1 MRDILLLDDEALVL
15 RSLRRTLARQAD
27 WNVEAFENPEQ
38 ALRRLQSKTFD
49 VVISDYRM
57 PLMDGA
63 TFLSE
68 VYALQPRSMRIILS
82 AHADRGALVSAVNE
96 ARIFRFMEKPW
107 SDPQLVETL
116 QDAFAVRDEMME
128 NQMLA
133 REARR
138 ARVRDYPDS

>member
-15 RSLRRTLARQAD
+15 RSLKRLLARQPD
-27 WNVEAFENPEQ
+27 WNVEAFEDPYL
-38 ALRRLQSKTFD
+38 ALRRLQAKSFD

-63 TFLSE
+63 AFLSE
-68 VYALQPRSMRIILS
+68 VYRLQPRTMRLILS
-82 AHADRGALVSAVNE
+82 AHADRDALVTAVNE

-107 SDPQLVETL
+107 SEPDLLAVLEE
-116 QDAFAVRDEMME
+116 AFAARDEILE
-128 NQMLA
+128 DQMLA

-138 ARVRDYPDS
+138 ARSENCPGS